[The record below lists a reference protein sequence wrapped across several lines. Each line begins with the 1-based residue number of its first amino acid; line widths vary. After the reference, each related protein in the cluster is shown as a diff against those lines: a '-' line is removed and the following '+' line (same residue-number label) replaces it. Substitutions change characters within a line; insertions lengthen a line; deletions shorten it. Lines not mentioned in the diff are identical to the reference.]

1 MADTRTSATSHVQE
15 LLAHDAEQET
25 IPQSTLAAAVNLLKD
40 NPIITTPLLQKNL
53 KVSYAVAVH
62 IIDKMKKDGLI
73 NEAQNS
79 PEYIAATHTQ
89 AASAPTA
96 PQAAP
101 PSESNGDQGG
111 KRTRT
116 TVAKLLQGYKDREA
130 EADTA
135 IAAVQ
140 QSIQFQQMELEQ
152 LRAKKMFLRELIDE
166 IEQD

>member
-62 IIDKMKKDGLI
+62 IIDKMKADGLI
-73 NEAQNS
+73 AQDGSNIPPAFLAGS
-79 PEYIAATHTQ
+79 PVP
-89 AASAPTA
+89 APTT

-101 PSESNGDQGG
+101 PAEANGEQGG

-116 TVAKLLQGYKDREA
+116 TVAKLLERYREREA

-152 LRAKKMFLRELIDE
+152 LRAKKGFLRELIEE
-166 IEQD
+166 IESD

>member
-1 MADTRTSATSHVQE
+1 MAETRTSATSHVQE
-15 LLAHDAEQET
+15 LLAHDAEQEA
-25 IPQSTLAAAVNLLKD
+25 IPQSTWAAAVQVLKD

-62 IIDKMKKDGLI
+62 IIDRMKREGLI

-79 PEYIAATHTQ
+79 PEYTAETHTQ
-89 AASAPTA
+89 AAPAPTT

-101 PSESNGDQGG
+101 PAEANGEQGG

-116 TVAKLLQGYKDREA
+116 TVAKLLQGYKEREA

-152 LRAKKMFLRELIDE
+152 LRAKKGFLRELIDE
-166 IEQD
+166 IESD

>member
-1 MADTRTSATSHVQE
+1 MADTRNSATSHVQE
-15 LLAHDAEQET
+15 LLANDAEQET
-25 IPQSTLAAAVNLLKD
+25 IPQSTIAAAANLLKD

-53 KVSYAVAVH
+53 KVSYATAVH
-62 IIDKMKKDGLI
+62 IIDRMKKDGLI
-73 NEAQNS
+73 AEDGSNITPAFLAGS
-79 PEYIAATHTQ
+79 LAPMQ
-89 AASAPTA
+89 AA

-101 PSESNGDQGG
+101 PAESSGDQGG

-116 TVAKLLQGYKDREA
+116 TVAKLLQGYKEREA

-152 LRAKKMFLRELIDE
+152 LRAKKGFLRELIEE
-166 IEQD
+166 IESD